1 MAATAH
7 PGGSNTYPV
16 NLEATGYMIVSFSR
30 NPDTFALNRYIQVV
44 PVTKDVGL
52 YTEMGVEAAS
62 RVLNANLADRLWADN
77 GKRPSAKG
85 NTEKH
90 AFKEYRTKRY
100 SYGWELGWKGTQQAS
115 WDIVAQHNRYNGQ
128 NAMTARTQLVHNIL
142 ASGLTQGLAVTAI
155 PGVTG
160 QWDLSTTARKDIE
173 RSLDYAFE
181 TIMKA
186 TQGAITNPA
195 DLKLVMAPETARRMK
210 VCQEIVDYIKG
221 SPAAIEDVKGKIG
234 PASAFGLP
242 RYLYGYEVV
251 IENAVKTTNKRGGT
265 SSKSFIMDPDK
276 PMLVARPGSL
286 TPPDT
291 PAVEQPAP
299 NFSTLTLFAYE
310 EMTVEQFD
318 DTKHRQSEGYV
329 TDDVAPLVTAP
340 ISGFLFTDAL
350 S

>member
-1 MAATAH
+1 MAATAY
-7 PGGSNTYPV
+7 PGGSNTYVP
-16 NLEATGYMIVSFSR
+16 NLEATGHMIVSFSR
-30 NPDTFALNRYIQVV
+30 NPDSFALNRYIQVI

-52 YTEMGVEAAS
+52 YTRMGVQAAS
-62 RVLNANLADRLWADN
+62 RILNTNLADRKWADN
-77 GKRPSAKG
+77 GKRPSGKG
-85 NTEKH
+85 NTETH
-90 AFKEYRTKRY
+90 AFEEYRTARY

-115 WDIVAQHNRYNGQ
+115 WDIVAQHNRFNGQ
-128 NAMTARTQLVHNIL
+128 NAMTARTQLVHSIL
-142 ASGLTQGLAVTAI
+142 ATALTQTSAVTSI
-155 PGVTG
+155 TGVTG

-195 DLKLVMAPETARRMK
+195 DLKLVMAPETARKIK

-221 SPAAIEDVKGKIG
+221 SPDARADLEGKLG
-234 PASAFGLP
+234 PASQFGLP

-265 SSKSFIMDPDK
+265 SAKSFIMDSDK
-276 PMLVARPGSL
+276 PMLVSRPGSL
-286 TPPDT
+286 TAPDS
-291 PAVEQPAP
+291 PAVDQPAP
-299 NFSTLTLFAYE
+299 SFSTLSLFAYE
-310 EMTVEQFD
+310 EMTVEEFQ
-318 DTKHRQSEGYV
+318 DTKNRLTEGYV
-329 TDDVAPLVTAP
+329 TDDVVPIATAP